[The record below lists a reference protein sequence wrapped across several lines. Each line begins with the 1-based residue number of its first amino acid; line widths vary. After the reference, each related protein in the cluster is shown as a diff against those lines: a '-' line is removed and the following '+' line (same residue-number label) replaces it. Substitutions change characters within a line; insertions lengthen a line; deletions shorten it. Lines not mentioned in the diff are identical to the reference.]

1 MEPVYVRN
9 GLEVQ
14 VAVKMVKRLNMRI
27 HPESPHVRI
36 SIPAWL
42 PMAEVWRMVDE
53 NRGWIDDAISRSM
66 HRMSARVAN
75 EPALTREEALAFARK
90 VLKRLNYWSEVMG
103 LSYSKLAIRQ
113 MKSRW
118 GSCSVSGRICINRR
132 LAHYPDTWLEYVIVH
147 ELAHLAHPNHSPHF
161 WALVEKYC
169 PDWRKI
175 RAEMRH

>member
-1 MEPVYVRN
+1 MRQVYMYD

-14 VAVKMVKRLNMRI
+14 VTVKMVRRVNMRI
-27 HPESPHVRI
+27 HPDSPHVRI
-36 SIPAWL
+36 SIPSGL
-42 PMAEVWRMVDE
+42 PMAEVWRMIDDK
-53 NRGWIDDAISRSM
+53 RGWIDDALSRTM
-66 HRMSARVAN
+66 QRRSARVES
-75 EPALTREEALAFARK
+75 EPALTRKEALAFACK
-90 VLKRLNYWSEVMG
+90 VMKRLNFWSGKMG
-103 LSYSKLAIRQ
+103 LTYSRLVIRQ

-118 GSCSVSGRICINRR
+118 GSCTVSGRICINRR

-147 ELAHLAHPNHSPHF
+147 ELAHLVHHNHSPRF